1 MAMNIYKHR
10 QKTPRQGMDTPTLPN
25 GVLWM
30 SFWKL
35 GRDRREQLLWKPV
48 AEALGAKSYS
58 IRDNCLKAEI
68 HACLTLYSY
77 EVVTRSLNYL
87 RKYFKKGVFDQ
98 TTYGGNYTVVE
109 LTITPPQT
117 DGVTVYLSHPP
128 TVVRSFDSCTAISTV
143 SKGYRIDELK
153 DACLIPF
160 KIAPILTQI

>member
-1 MAMNIYKHR
+1 
-10 QKTPRQGMDTPTLPN
+10 MDTPTLPN

-35 GRDRREQLLWKPV
+35 GRERREQLLWKPV
-48 AEALGAKSYS
+48 AEALGAKSYR
-58 IRDNCLKAEI
+58 IYENGLKAEI

-143 SKGYRIDELK
+143 SKGYRIVELK